1 MNEAQITIWCVKMK
15 LFSRW
20 FFVKPCMHQDD
31 SPTQFCKFDCYVHL
45 NKNQCCTSYLDAII
59 CVARTTISAHLP
71 TFSTNFL
78 SPWYLLNIW
87 YIITESVSCPIKLYG
102 FLYNKICD
110 IIIQGA
116 SWPWSYG
123 SWIYNYL
130 CNQFLSPLMFWVQ
143 ISIREKCTTLCD
155 KVCQW
160 LATVSSTNKTD
171 RHDITEILLKGAL
184 NTNNQ
189 ANIIIQSKL
198 LLSYRKGG
206 QNKQTNWQCESK
218 NCLPWITSEF
228 GVHPHFWLVFVLL
241 LFTFLCSVY
250 VNRVCQFV

>member
-1 MNEAQITIWCVKMK
+1 MRLK
-15 LFSRW
+15 LRFDVWKWNYSLVD

-160 LATVSSTNKTD
+160 PATVSSTNKTD

-184 NTNNQ
+184 NTINQ

-228 GVHPHFWLVFVLL
+228 GVHPHVWLVFVLL